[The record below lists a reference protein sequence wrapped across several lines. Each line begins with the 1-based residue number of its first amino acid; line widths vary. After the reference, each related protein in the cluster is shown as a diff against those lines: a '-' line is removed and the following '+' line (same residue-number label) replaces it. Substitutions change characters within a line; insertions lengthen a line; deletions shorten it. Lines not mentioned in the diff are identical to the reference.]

1 MALDLIGQRFGRL
14 VVRDKT
20 NPAYGSGLR
29 SKWICQCDCG
39 GTINVPTGRLQIGK
53 TSSCGCLQRESRSLH
68 SGKSQ
73 LTHGMT
79 NSSEY
84 RSWASMNSRCS
95 NTKDSNYPRYGGSG
109 IFVCDEWKES
119 FEAFYRDM
127 GPKPTPGH
135 TIDRKDNDKGY
146 SKENCRWATKIEQAN
161 NRGCNRYY
169 DFNNER
175 LTLAQIAVRL
185 NISEETLRSRLNR
198 GMSEERTFSNSL
210 FYNKHK

>member
-1 MALDLIGQRFGRL
+1 
-14 VVRDKT
+14 
-20 NPAYGSGLR
+20 
-29 SKWICQCDCG
+29 
-39 GTINVPTGRLQIGK
+39 
-53 TSSCGCLQRESRSLH
+53 
-68 SGKSQ
+68 
-73 LTHGMT
+73 MT

-161 NRGCNRYY
+161 NRGCNRFY

-185 NISEETLRSRLNR
+185 NISEETLRSRFNR
-198 GMSEERTFSNSL
+198 GMSKERAFSNNL
-210 FYNKHK
+210 FYIKHK